1 MMKKLLNVL
10 YVTTPES
17 YLNKDGENVVVSVE
31 GKETLHVPIH
41 NLESIVC
48 FGYQGA
54 SPSLM
59 GLCAENN
66 VGLSFLSA
74 NGYFLARVQ
83 GKVHGNVLLRKK
95 QYRISDSEE
104 KSLAIAR
111 NCVLGKIINSRAV
124 IERACRDYKDDVDCD
139 SLKKASEYLKSK
151 TSNLSR
157 CNSLDELMGDEGDA
171 ARMYFSVFDQ
181 LILSQKE
188 DFYFKERSRRPPCD
202 NMNALLSFLYTV
214 LAHDM
219 QSALESVGLDP
230 YVGFLHQ
237 DRPGRPSLALDLM
250 EELRPYL
257 ADRVALSLVNRK
269 QINGKGFLGKVSTGI
284 TMDSD
289 TRKEVITAW
298 QKRKQEEIHHP
309 FLNEKIQVGLL
320 PYVQAL
326 LLARHIRGDL
336 DAYPP
341 FMMR

>member
-1 MMKKLLNVL
+1 MKKLLNVL

-17 YLNKDGENVVVSVE
+17 YLNKDGENVVVSVD
-31 GKETLHVPIH
+31 GKEAFRVPIH

-54 SPSLM
+54 SPGLM

-66 VGLSFLSA
+66 VGLTFLGA

-83 GKVHGNVLLRKK
+83 GKVQGNVLLRKK
-95 QYRISDSEE
+95 QYRISDNEE
-104 KSLAIAR
+104 KSLEVAR
-111 NCVLGKIINSRAV
+111 NFIIGKIVNSRSIV
-124 IERACRDYKDDVDCD
+124 ERASREYKDNVDQASLKSVSD
-139 SLKKASEYLKSK
+139 SLKVKATTLEKCS
-151 TSNLSR
+151 T
-157 CNSLDELMGDEGDA
+157 LDELMGEEGDA
-171 ARMYFSVFDQ
+171 ARVYFSVFDQ
-181 LILSQKE
+181 LIVSQKE
-188 DFYFKERSRRPPCD
+188 DFFFKERSRRPPRD
-202 NMNALLSFLYTV
+202 NLNALLSFLYTLLV
-214 LAHDM
+214 HDV

-257 ADRVALSLVNRK
+257 ADRLALSLVNRK

-284 TMDSD
+284 VMDSD

-298 QKRKQEEIHHP
+298 QKRKQEEITHP
-309 FLNEKIQVGLL
+309 FLEEKIKIGLL

-326 LLARHIRGDL
+326 LLARYIRGDI

-341 FMMR
+341 FMTR